1 MKTFLQI
8 CQDARRETG
17 ISGSGP
23 VSVLTATG
31 IEKKIVGYVVQGFID
46 VQIYRPDWPW
56 MYKDF
61 SFNTSPNKQRYSC
74 VELNLTDVEKWDFS
88 GASIYRTVDGKAGE
102 VFLGS
107 TTYESWWN
115 FHRIGL
121 QKPAQPSAIFS
132 DPATGDLMFF
142 PAPDAEYTVNL
153 RYYRAA
159 QRLAANGD
167 IPRMPTN
174 EAWADI
180 IMWRALWY
188 YGYQDGAP
196 DILAEAEMKWDEMIH
211 TLDNRYGQNI
221 FLVGRPIA

>member
-31 IEKKIVGYVVQGFID
+31 IEKKIVGYVVQGLID
-46 VQIYRPDWPW
+46 VQTYRLDWPW
-56 MYKDF
+56 MYRDL
-61 SFNTSPNKQRYSC
+61 SFNTSPDKERYSC
-74 VELNLTDVEKWDFS
+74 VELNLTDVESWDFS
-88 GASIYRTVDGKAGE
+88 GASIYKTVDGKAGE

-107 TTYESWWN
+107 ATYDNWWN

-121 QKPAQPSAIFS
+121 QLPAQPSAIFF
-132 DPATGDLMFF
+132 DPATNDLMLF
-142 PAPDAEYTVNL
+142 PVPNAEYTIHL

-159 QRLAANGD
+159 QVLAGNND

-174 EAWADI
+174 AAWQDI

-188 YGYQDGAP
+188 YGYHDGAP
-196 DILAEAEMKWDEMIH
+196 DVLAEAEMKWDEMIQA
-211 TLDNRYGQNI
+211 LDNRYGQDI
-221 FLVGRPIA
+221 FLAGRPIA